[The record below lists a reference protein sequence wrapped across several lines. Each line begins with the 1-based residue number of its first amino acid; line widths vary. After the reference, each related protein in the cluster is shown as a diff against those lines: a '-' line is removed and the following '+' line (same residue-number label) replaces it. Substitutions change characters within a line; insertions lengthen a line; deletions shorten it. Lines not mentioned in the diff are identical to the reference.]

1 MAFSKARTASGLFCF
16 PVSRRAMCGSN
27 GVDMARPAE
36 EQGWGQDIRQVD
48 ASTFEA
54 LVAQHSAEV
63 AQLANRLLGW
73 PGDVDDVV
81 QDVFF
86 AAYRARAGFRGQCL
100 VRTWLFAIA
109 INRCRSLQR
118 RQRLHRMALFRM
130 AQQTQASGQ
139 EVGRSDDEYVLQ
151 VRQALARLPRRYRE
165 PAVLWYLQEMPAD
178 EICQVLGVAKNTLYV
193 RLARARER
201 LRGLL
206 TDTRNNHE

>member
-1 MAFSKARTASGLFCF
+1 
-16 PVSRRAMCGSN
+16 
-27 GVDMARPAE
+27 MARPAE
-36 EQGWGQDIRQVD
+36 EQGLGQDIRQVD
-48 ASTFEA
+48 ASTFDGI
-54 LVAQHSAEV
+54 VARHSAEV

-81 QDVFF
+81 QDVFL
-86 AAYRARAGFRGQCL
+86 AAYRARAGFRGQCQ
-100 VRTWLFAIA
+100 VKTWLFTIA

-130 AQQTQASGQ
+130 AQETQASAQGA
-139 EVGRSDDEYVLQ
+139 GHCRDEYVLK
-151 VRQALARLPRRYRE
+151 VRQALGRLARRYRE

-193 RLARARER
+193 RLARAREQ

-206 TDTRNNHE
+206 TDTEDSHE